1 MTVGAAVAESAGMRV
16 IDGMTCDAVR
26 WRILVA
32 SAYMTSDT
40 ARRLMCT
47 NEGMIGLI
55 VIESGGTPV
64 GLAVAVATF
73 RRQSAIVGV
82 IITMTVNTSRRGIP
96 STNIFK
102 MTLCTRSTLVRA
114 EQWVVCL
121 CVIER
126 RFTEAPD
133 VGASPRVISM
143 AGSTLPARRKRIAA
157 VETLIR

>member
-1 MTVGAAVAESAGMRV
+1 MAVGTAVAESSGMRV

-32 SAYMTSDT
+32 SAYMTSDA

-47 NEGMIGLI
+47 DEGMLGLI

-82 IITMTVNTSRRGIP
+82 IFAMTVNTSRRGIS
-96 STNIFK
+96 STHIRK
-102 MTLCTRSTLVRA
+102 MTLFTRSALVRA
-114 EQWVVCL
+114 EQWVIGL

-126 RFTEAPD
+126 RSAEAPN
-133 VGASPRVISM
+133 VSASPLVIGM
-143 AGSTLPARRKRIAA
+143 TRSTLPARRKRIPPMEAL
-157 VETLIR
+157 TR

>member
-16 IDGMTCDAVR
+16 IDGMTCDAVG
-26 WRILVA
+26 WRILVS

-47 NEGMIGLI
+47 DQGMIGLV
-55 VIESGGTPV
+55 VIESVGTPV

-73 RRQSAIVGV
+73 RRQSAIVG
-82 IITMTVNTSRRGIP
+82 IIIAMTVDAIRRGIP
-96 STNIFK
+96 STYVRK
-102 MTLCTRSTLVRA
+102 MTLCTCSALVRA

-143 AGSTLPARRKRIAA
+143 TGSTLPTRRKSVAA
-157 VETLIR
+157 VETLTR